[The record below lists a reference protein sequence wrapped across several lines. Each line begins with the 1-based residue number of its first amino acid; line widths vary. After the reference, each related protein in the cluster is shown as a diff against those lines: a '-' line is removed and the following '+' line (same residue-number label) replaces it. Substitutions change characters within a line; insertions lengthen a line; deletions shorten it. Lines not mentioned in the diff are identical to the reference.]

1 MDADTFNQ
9 LGALRNAEQR
19 ALWDGRFA
27 YADLLRRLYLIAY
40 CHANDLPI
48 DTGDF

>member
-9 LGALRNAEQR
+9 LSALRSAEQR
-19 ALWDGRFA
+19 ALWDNRFA
-27 YADLLRRLYLIAY
+27 YADLLRHLYLIAY
-40 CHANDLPI
+40 CAANNLPI